1 MHMLLCQL
9 LSTHV
14 MLACVDHY
22 AHAPVHL
29 PHSMHAMLACVDHY
43 AHVPVQVPLS
53 HTDVIIWTSQLH

>member
-22 AHAPVHL
+22 AHAPVQV
-29 PHSMHAMLACVDHY
+29 PQSTHAILACVDHR
-43 AHVPVQVPLS
+43 AHAPVLVPHSAHAMLE
-53 HTDVIIWTSQLH
+53 LCK